1 MKKCKV
7 LRKAG
12 IDTILAYVVVSIP
25 LFYVLIFMIATLYHF
40 SIQMHINQT
49 LKETLIMASSY
60 GQLTDGM
67 IEYLFENLTNVGDQ
81 NTKWGMKIGI
91 RKVDA
96 NGDIV
101 NKSNVVG
108 GSSVISGYS
117 GINYYN
123 LNTFGF
129 SECQDPDFVDKGTL
143 LSIELYSLDLSLLG
157 NVSKFSLFG
166 GTGSGTSTLHY
177 SGFREEIITNVNPD
191 A

>member
-1 MKKCKV
+1 MKKDKV
-7 LRKAG
+7 LKKGG

-67 IEYLFENLTNVGDQ
+67 IEYLFENLTNVGDE
-81 NTKWGMKIGI
+81 NTTWGMNIGL
-91 RKVDA
+91 RKLDS
-96 NGDIV
+96 NGDVV
-101 NKSNVVG
+101 NWNNVVG
-108 GSSVISGYS
+108 GSASKAGYG

-123 LNTFGF
+123 LSTFGF
-129 SECQDPDFVDKGTL
+129 DDFQDPAFVDKGTL
-143 LSIELYSLDLSLLG
+143 ISIELWSLEPSLLG
-157 NVSKFSLFG
+157 SVSKFSLFG
-166 GTGSGTSTLHY
+166 GTGSSTVLRY